1 MARPKKY
8 IISLSETDVNKLQT
22 IIHKKD
28 TSKSIIR
35 RCQILLELDENTPS
49 HLTQMQIANAF
60 GVCKATVSNIVK
72 HYIEQRDDACVTYKR
87 NPNSNASAR
96 LTAGMKH
103 VSLSWLVQSPLKVG
117 PDGPCVS
124 WRKSQG
130 WFLIHP

>member
-72 HYIEQRDDACVTYKR
+72 HYI
-87 NPNSNASAR
+87 
-96 LTAGMKH
+96 
-103 VSLSWLVQSPLKVG
+103 
-117 PDGPCVS
+117 
-124 WRKSQG
+124 
-130 WFLIHP
+130 